1 MSTFQIWLVVAGMTL
16 VTAATRAFFLL
27 GGERGVL
34 PERLQRALRYA
45 PAAALVA
52 VVVPEVLETPH
63 GVSLALSNQP
73 LYGTLAGLA
82 WFLWRRSILG
92 TIVVGMLVFTVL
104 RLLA

>member
-1 MSTFQIWLVVAGMTL
+1 MSTLQIWLVVAGMTL

-52 VVVPEVLETPH
+52 YAVIF
-63 GVSLALSNQP
+63 GA
-73 LYGTLAGLA
+73 LA
-82 WFLWRRSILG
+82 WRAYRRSDV
-92 TIVVGMLVFTVL
+92 TQ
-104 RLLA
+104 

>member
-73 LYGTLAGLA
+73 RG
-82 WFLWRRSILG
+82 
-92 TIVVGMLVFTVL
+92 
-104 RLLA
+104 